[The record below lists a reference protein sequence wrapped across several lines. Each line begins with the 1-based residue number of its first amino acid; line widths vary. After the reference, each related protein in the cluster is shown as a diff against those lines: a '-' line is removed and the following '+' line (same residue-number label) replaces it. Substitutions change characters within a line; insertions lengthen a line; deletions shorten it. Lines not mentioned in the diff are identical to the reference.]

1 MEKTI
6 RIIRAG
12 ELSEL
17 LGISK
22 VTLWRW
28 ERDGHFPP
36 RKKIGPGSA
45 VGWLSTDVEEYLKSR
60 PNVKEEEEL
69 EK

>member
-1 MEKTI
+1 MRTI
-6 RIIRAG
+6 RIIRPS
-12 ELSEL
+12 ELALL

-28 ERDGHFPP
+28 ERDGQFPQ
-36 RKKIGPGSA
+36 RKKIGPGKA
-45 VGWLSTDVEEYLKSR
+45 VGWLSSDIDDYLKSL
-60 PNVKEEEEL
+60 PNVVEEEL